1 MSGELALIYYINELI
16 PITPRW
22 SNASMTAL
30 GRREARRLGLSA
42 LAPTS
47 CNFSGPS
54 NRVTSYDPTETQP
67 LCFPLA
73 ALSTRYVQSTEE
85 REKLIREGFPA
96 C

>member
-22 SNASMTAL
+22 SNASVA
-30 GRREARRLGLSA
+30 GAGQEGGARFGALSA
-42 LAPTS
+42 CPTS

-54 NRVTSYDPTETQP
+54 NRVTSCDPTETQP

-73 ALSTRYVQSTEE
+73 ALSTRYVQSTEK